1 MAHFWIFLLTV
12 SGLGL
17 DASSSVVVSALVV
30 MVRLPVVTRQI
41 PKNIYKG
48 LYKLSC
54 LLFVHSHVEHR
65 NDFKILPAYSNKL
78 VDFPS
83 L

>member
-48 LYKLSC
+48 LYKI
-54 LLFVHSHVEHR
+54 FVYYLCTVMLNIEMISKC
-65 NDFKILPAYSNKL
+65 FLPRPIS
-78 VDFPS
+78 
-83 L
+83 